1 MIVDRIEKH
10 FRILGRLKRKLD
22 LTRRNREAGSLTRF
36 DGSNLRYS
44 SSELQIHDLEA
55 WTSFAEE
62 TICQAT
68 WIYDWKFSDLPENAS
83 GYRYQP
89 YSSDPL
95 DKFRCRAN
103 RCEKFEWFWKEKVLT
118 ENSNFRTRNETR
130 HAGRPLSLHKKPL
143 SLLRIDIYSF
153 ESRNIIKIEFA
164 TWILRLQPMENLS
177 RKEDTGDPPF
187 AFPSGTV
194 KLTVLLDRLAA
205 VGAWIADLPN
215 RAIQAK
221 LTFLY

>member
-1 MIVDRIEKH
+1 
-10 FRILGRLKRKLD
+10 
-22 LTRRNREAGSLTRF
+22 
-36 DGSNLRYS
+36 
-44 SSELQIHDLEA
+44 
-55 WTSFAEE
+55 
-62 TICQAT
+62 
-68 WIYDWKFSDLPENAS
+68 
-83 GYRYQP
+83 
-89 YSSDPL
+89 
-95 DKFRCRAN
+95 
-103 RCEKFEWFWKEKVLT
+103 
-118 ENSNFRTRNETR
+118 
-130 HAGRPLSLHKKPL
+130 
-143 SLLRIDIYSF
+143 LRIDIYSF